1 MIKKAVYISIFFLII
16 VFPYNS
22 YAQKEV
28 SNTNSQNSSSYNPP
42 NINFKINADAPDLI
56 NQFNNSSNTQFKSFP
71 VEKAINS
78 EKYFVGPNDLF
89 NLSIYGYVNQNI
101 PMMVNLEGA
110 LIIPT
115 VGEINI
121 NGLSLKE
128 AKEKVIRAVKKRYYS
143 SEVSL
148 SLTTPRTFLISVSSS
163 VQKKLEVNPLVRPS
177 DIISLIFYDTLNVPQ
192 NNYKINNPKEF
203 FNPEISLRNI
213 EVVRK
218 NGTIVNV
225 DLYKYFSTNDD
236 SFNPYFLEGDIIKI
250 PYGQLSKN
258 NITIEGAVQL
268 SGVYEYNKN
277 DDLASIIGLA
287 RGFEAD
293 ADQDSIRV
301 FRLSSS
307 TNKYEVVSLSFKD
320 NKNFKINLFDR
331 IIVKYKSNFAKNL
344 SVTVLGE
351 VNNPGIYPITP
362 KNTTLKDVIEMTG
375 GFKST
380 AYLPLSI
387 VFRKYDQEYTKKDT
401 NEILINMRTNDLII
415 NEKDKASFERDV
427 ISRRNRMVVDFEK
440 LFQYNDLSQNIV
452 LEDKDVIYI
461 NDDKKVV
468 YVYGQVLNEGY
479 VQFKENEDYEYY
491 INKSGGFSLAAD
503 KSDTRVIKFNSR
515 GWYKTNETKI
525 MSGDFIYVP
534 KKSPTEFKES
544 LTIIATMIGVVA
556 SILTTYLLIK
566 QNN

>member
-1 MIKKAVYISIFFLII
+1 
-16 VFPYNS
+16 
-22 YAQKEV
+22 
-28 SNTNSQNSSSYNPP
+28 
-42 NINFKINADAPDLI
+42 
-56 NQFNNSSNTQFKSFP
+56 
-71 VEKAINS
+71 
-78 EKYFVGPNDLF
+78 
-89 NLSIYGYVNQNI
+89 
-101 PMMVNLEGA
+101 
-110 LIIPT
+110 
-115 VGEINI
+115 
-121 NGLSLKE
+121 
-128 AKEKVIRAVKKRYYS
+128 
-143 SEVSL
+143 
-148 SLTTPRTFLISVSSS
+148 
-163 VQKKLEVNPLVRPS
+163 
-177 DIISLIFYDTLNVPQ
+177 
-192 NNYKINNPKEF
+192 
-203 FNPEISLRNI
+203 
-213 EVVRK
+213 
-218 NGTIVNV
+218 
-225 DLYKYFSTNDD
+225 
-236 SFNPYFLEGDIIKI
+236 LEGDIIKI